1 MPVMSDSASPAPI
14 KPAPARSAPASQPDE
29 KFACP
34 VDAVLRLLMGPW
46 TTYILYVL
54 RSQGPRRFGE
64 LKREINGI
72 SAKVLTERL
81 RMLEDARLVHR
92 DYRATIPPQVT
103 YSLAPRGEELNPMLD
118 MVRDIALRWR
128 DEDAPQATRQ
138 AMPRQAAE

>member
-1 MPVMSDSASPAPI
+1 MSAMSDSAPPAPT
-14 KPAPARSAPASQPDE
+14 KSTSQPDE

-64 LKREINGI
+64 LKREIHGI

-128 DEDAPQATRQ
+128 DEDAPQAARQ
-138 AMPRQAAE
+138 ALPRQAAE

>member
-1 MPVMSDSASPAPI
+1 MPVMSDSTSPAPT
-14 KPAPARSAPASQPDE
+14 KPTPAKSATASQPDE
-29 KFACP
+29 KSACP

-128 DEDAPQATRQ
+128 DEDAPQAAFK

>member
-1 MPVMSDSASPAPI
+1 MSAMPDSVASLSAKPKAAGPAAAL
-14 KPAPARSAPASQPDE
+14 PAATLPDA

-54 RSQGPRRFGE
+54 RNQGPRRFGE
-64 LKREINGI
+64 LKREISGI

-81 RMLEDARLVHR
+81 RMLEEARLVHR

-118 MVRDIALRWR
+118 MLHDVALRWR
-128 DEDAPQATRQ
+128 REDAP
-138 AMPRQAAE
+138 